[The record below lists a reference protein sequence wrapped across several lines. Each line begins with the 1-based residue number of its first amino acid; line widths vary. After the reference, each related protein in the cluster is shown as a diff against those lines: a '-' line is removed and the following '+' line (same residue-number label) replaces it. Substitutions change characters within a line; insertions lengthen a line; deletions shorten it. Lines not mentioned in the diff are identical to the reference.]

1 MARRATSNRI
11 GTRGAVAAAE
21 RRLVAFA
28 EQWRP
33 APALLDPI
41 VEDSWP
47 RADHGDGD
55 RRRLNLGAWSP
66 AATRALAVLVAAGLA
81 LSGYWAWSG
90 RPRAVAQVPDIVSTG
105 VRVPDSAP
113 GSIPTA
119 HAAPAA
125 SVPSIAAVEPTA
137 SVAPTVEVVVH
148 VVGLVARPGLVHLP
162 LGARVADAVAAAGG
176 VTRRRAA
183 DTVNLARVLVDG
195 EQVVVGGAAVAG
207 AAVVAGATLDGTAA
221 PVPVDLNLA
230 TEPVLDGLP
239 GVGPVLAGRIVA
251 WRVANGPFRSV
262 DELGEVSGIGDAIL
276 AQLRP
281 LVHV

>member
-1 MARRATSNRI
+1 MPGSDGVGVAIRKAR
-11 GTRGAVAAAE
+11 
-21 RRLVAFA
+21 
-28 EQWRP
+28 
-33 APALLDPI
+33 
-41 VEDSWP
+41 
-47 RADHGDGD
+47 H
-55 RRRLNLGAWSP
+55 
-66 AATRALAVLVAAGLA
+66 
-81 LSGYWAWSG
+81 
-90 RPRAVAQVPDIVSTG
+90 
-105 VRVPDSAP
+105 PDSDGGP
-113 GSIPTA
+113 GPPSGPRLLQPSTSGPGPVPVA
-119 HAAPAA
+119 SAAPTP
-125 SVPSIAAVEPTA
+125 SIPSIAAVEPTA

-195 EQVVVGGAAVAG
+195 EQVVVGGPTVAG
-207 AAVVAGATLDGTAA
+207 AAVVAGAALDGTAA
-221 PVPVDLNLA
+221 AVPVDLNLA
-230 TEPVLDGLP
+230 TESVLDGLP

-251 WRVANGPFRSV
+251 WRVANGSFRSV